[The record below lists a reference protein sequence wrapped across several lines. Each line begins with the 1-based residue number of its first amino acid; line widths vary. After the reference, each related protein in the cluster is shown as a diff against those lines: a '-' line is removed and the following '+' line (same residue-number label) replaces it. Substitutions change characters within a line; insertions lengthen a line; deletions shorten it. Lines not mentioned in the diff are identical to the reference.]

1 VIKSGYVLWSVVT
14 GIGLL
19 GVRTFGN
26 PLSNE
31 VQYRVEYIGKAGST
45 LWGDYTVTQNN
56 RTRDSNT
63 EKAVGKLP
71 LVINFTTGKNAI
83 VSANGST
90 TDQEPVI
97 IKIYKHGSECS
108 NSQGTDLAGI
118 TNTTVCR

>member
-1 VIKSGYVLWSVVT
+1 VKSTILWSVVT

-45 LWGDYTVTQNN
+45 LWGDYTITQNN
-56 RTRDSNT
+56 RLRDSTT
-63 EKAVGKLP
+63 EKAIGKLP
-71 LVINFTTGKNAI
+71 LVVNFTTGKNAI
-83 VSANGST
+83 VSANGAT
-90 TDQEPVI
+90 TDREPII

-108 NSQGTDLAGI
+108 NSQGTDSAGI
-118 TNTTVCR
+118 TSTIVCR

>member
-1 VIKSGYVLWSVVT
+1 LWSVVT

-56 RTRDSNT
+56 RLRDST
-63 EKAVGKLP
+63 TAKAIGTLP
-71 LVINFTTGKNAI
+71 LVVNFTTGKNAI
-83 VSANGST
+83 VSANGDT
-90 TDQEPVI
+90 TDREQI
-97 IKIYKHGSECS
+97 TIKIYKHGAECS
-108 NSQGTDLAGI
+108 NSQGTDGAGV
-118 TNTTVCR
+118 TNTVVCR

>member
-1 VIKSGYVLWSVVT
+1 VKSTILWSVVT

-45 LWGDYTVTQNN
+45 LWGDYTITQNN
-56 RTRDSNT
+56 RLRDST
-63 EKAVGKLP
+63 TQKAIGQLP
-71 LVINFTTGKNAI
+71 LVVNFTTGKNTI

-90 TDQEPVI
+90 TDREPII
-97 IKIYKHGSECS
+97 IKIYKYGAECS
-108 NSQGTDLAGI
+108 NSQGTDGAGI
-118 TNTTVCR
+118 TNTVVCR

>member
-1 VIKSGYVLWSVVT
+1 MKSTILWSVVT

-31 VQYRVEYIGKAGST
+31 VQYRVEYTGKAGST

-56 RTRDSNT
+56 RLRDST
-63 EKAVGKLP
+63 TAKAIGKLP
-71 LVINFTTGKNAI
+71 LVVNFTTGKNAI

-90 TDQEPVI
+90 TDREPIV
-97 IKIYKHGSECS
+97 IKIYKYGAECS
-108 NSQGTDLAGI
+108 NSQGTDSAGI
-118 TNTTVCR
+118 TSTVVCR